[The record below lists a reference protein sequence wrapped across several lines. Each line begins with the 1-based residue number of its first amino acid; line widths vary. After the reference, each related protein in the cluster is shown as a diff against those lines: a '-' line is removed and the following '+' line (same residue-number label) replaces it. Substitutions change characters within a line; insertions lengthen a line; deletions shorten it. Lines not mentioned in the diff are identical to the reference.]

1 MAEHILTICIPSYR
15 RLQQAMRTVRGLL
28 PSVDGEHSRILVLDN
43 ASPDDY
49 AGAFRSDPA
58 LSAAIDRGVLEISRN
73 PTNIGMSANF
83 LRAFEMARGEWLWLL
98 SDDDEVEADAIGRVL
113 SAIRTVGDEYGFVKF
128 GSTRRPAG
136 PKNSIDDFEEFIDRN
151 ARSVDDF
158 NDFIFISNG
167 IYRLKDFRSILEVGY
182 KHAHTYVP
190 HFMLMSAFMS
200 RGGRMAI
207 VNEEIVDYVVPEIGY
222 SYGMLAG
229 LGVGGTKS
237 LLFKLRPGYSKR
249 FYSLFFPHND
259 FKVIIDLYFNCKRDA
274 TPEVYRYHA
283 RNYCH
288 LVSVARSPLR
298 VLMLRGFL
306 EVGRVPAVF
315 EFMLRTLG
323 AKSAMLNKHL
333 DEIKAR
339 YGFLD
344 GALSE

>member
-1 MAEHILTICIPSYR
+1 MAEHTLTICIPSYK
-15 RLQQAMRTVRGLL
+15 RLPQAMRTVRGLL
-28 PSVDGEHSRILVLDN
+28 SKVDGDHASILVLDN

-49 AGAFRSDPA
+49 PSAFAADPQLA
-58 LSAAIDRGVLEISRN
+58 AAIDRGVLEVTRN

-83 LRAFEMARGEWLWLL
+83 MRAFEVARGDWLWLL
-98 SDDDEVEADAIGRVL
+98 SDDDDVDIGAIDRVL
-113 SAIRTVGDEYGFVKF
+113 NAIRTVGDDYGFVKF
-128 GSTRRPAG
+128 GSTQRPTG
-136 PKNSIDDFEEFIDRN
+136 HKNSINTFEEFIDRN

-167 IYRLKDFRSILEVGY
+167 IYRLRDFKPVLEIGY

-190 HFMLMSAFMS
+190 HFMLMAAFMT
-200 RGGRMAI
+200 RGGRMAL
-207 VNEEIVDYVVPEIGY
+207 VNEEIVKYVVPEIGY

-237 LLFKLRPGYSKR
+237 LLFKLSPGYAKR
-249 FYSLFFPHND
+249 FYGLFFPHND

-288 LVSVARSPLR
+288 LVSVARGPFR
-298 VLMLRGFL
+298 VLMLRVFL
-306 EVGRVPAVF
+306 ELGRAPTAF
-315 EFMLRTLG
+315 EFVLGLLG
-323 AKSAMLNKHL
+323 AKSALLRKHL
-333 DEIKAR
+333 DEIKMR

-344 GALSE
+344 GALSD

>member
-1 MAEHILTICIPSYR
+1 MAEPILTICIPSYK
-15 RLQQAMRTVRGLL
+15 RLTQAMRTVRGLL
-28 PSVDGEHSRILVLDN
+28 PSVDGTHARILVLDN

-49 AGAFRSDPA
+49 ASAFKGDPVLA
-58 LSAAIDRGVLEISRN
+58 EAIDKDVLEIARN

-83 LRAFEMARGEWLWLL
+83 LRAFETARGDWLWLL
-98 SDDDEVEADAIGRVL
+98 SDDDEVEADAVDRVL
-113 SAIRTVGDEYGFVKF
+113 SAIRTVGDAYGFVKF
-128 GSTRRPAG
+128 GSTRLPAG

-167 IYRLKDFRSILEVGY
+167 IYRLKDFRPVLEVGY

-190 HFMLMSAFMS
+190 HFMLMAAFMS

-237 LLFKLRPGYSKR
+237 LLFRLRPGYAKR
-249 FYSLFFPHND
+249 FYGLFFPHND

-274 TPEVYRYHA
+274 TPEVYQYHA

-288 LVSVARSPLR
+288 LVSVARSPQR
-298 VLMLRGFL
+298 TLMLRGFL
-306 EVGRVPAVF
+306 EFGRVPAVF
-315 EFMLRTLG
+315 EFLLRILG
-323 AKSAMLNKHL
+323 AKSVMLKKHL
-333 DEIKAR
+333 DEIQAR
-339 YGFLD
+339 YGFSER
-344 GALSE
+344 ALSE